1 MAKGQPVLGEQLVA
15 LRVLGHQGTESR
27 LLPPNGIKQDE
38 ELL

>member
-1 MAKGQPVLGEQLVA
+1 MAKEKSMLGEQFVG
-15 LRVLGHQGTESR
+15 LRVPGHQGTESR